1 MQIMFTAPAFRQSS
15 HHNDGRIFYYE
26 NKAEDNTAYRCGVRG
41 GGAEYAGRGGAAQ
54 AETMGGILRLHIMA
68 NSDSDADQR
77 AKLAVR
83 DAVLEVMG
91 GMRGCESEAEAEAML
106 MQSGAE
112 VLRAAEDTLK
122 KCGMDYGAQLV
133 IGEFEFPDREY
144 GGVLYPKGKYR
155 ALRII
160 LGEGKGHN
168 WWCVMFP
175 AICIDAGEKGEIDI
189 KGLEMKS
196 WIIEKLKS
204 IDGGKLWKKI
214 MRRLG

>member
-1 MQIMFTAPAFRQSS
+1 MV
-15 HHNDGRIFYYE
+15 NDIFKKYNLKVIEQYG
-26 NKAEDNTAYRCGVRG
+26 EDTYSIDKNGLITG
-41 GGAEYAGRGGAAQ
+41 
-54 AETMGGILRLHIMA
+54 TL
-68 NSDSDADQR
+68 S
-77 AKLAVR
+77 
-83 DAVLEVMG
+83 
-91 GMRGCESEAEAEAML
+91 
-106 MQSGAE
+106 
-112 VLRAAEDTLK
+112 EDTLK
-122 KCGMDYGAQLV
+122 KCGMEYGAQLI
-133 IGEFEFPDREY
+133 IGEFEFPDRVY
-144 GGVLYPKGKYR
+144 AGILYPKGKYR

-204 IDGGKLWKKI
+204 IDGGKLWEKI

>member
-1 MQIMFTAPAFRQSS
+1 MQ
-15 HHNDGRIFYYE
+15 
-26 NKAEDNTAYRCGVRG
+26 
-41 GGAEYAGRGGAAQ
+41 GAAGAAQ
-54 AETMGGILRLHIMA
+54 AEAMGGILRLHIMA
-68 NSDSDADQR
+68 NSDSAADQR

-83 DAVLEVMG
+83 DAVLETMG
-91 GMRGCESEAEAEAML
+91 GMRGCKSEAEAEMML
-106 MQSGAE
+106 MQSGAD
-112 VLRAAEDTLK
+112 VLCTAEDTLK
-122 KCGMDYGAQLV
+122 KCGMEYGAQLV
-133 IGEFEFPDREY
+133 IGEFEFPDRVY
-144 GGVLYPKGKYR
+144 AGILYPKGKYR

>member
-1 MQIMFTAPAFRQSS
+1 MKAKRRIMRLIAAACAAAVLSMQ
-15 HHNDGRIFYYE
+15 
-26 NKAEDNTAYRCGVRG
+26 
-41 GGAEYAGRGGAAQ
+41 GAAGAAQ

-68 NSDSDADQR
+68 NSDSAADQR

-83 DAVLEVMG
+83 DAVLEAMG
-91 GMRGCESEAEAEAML
+91 GMRGCESEAEAEMML

-112 VLRAAEDTLK
+112 VLRTAEDTLK
-122 KCGMDYGAQLV
+122 KCGIEYGAQLV
-133 IGEFEFPDREY
+133 IGEFEFPDRVY
-144 GGVLYPKGKYR
+144 AGILYPKGKYR

-204 IDGGKLWKKI
+204 ID
-214 MRRLG
+214 

>member
-1 MQIMFTAPAFRQSS
+1 M
-15 HHNDGRIFYYE
+15 
-26 NKAEDNTAYRCGVRG
+26 
-41 GGAEYAGRGGAAQ
+41 
-54 AETMGGILRLHIMA
+54 
-68 NSDSDADQR
+68 
-77 AKLAVR
+77 
-83 DAVLEVMG
+83 
-91 GMRGCESEAEAEAML
+91 ML
-106 MQSGAE
+106 MQSGEE
-112 VLRAAEDTLK
+112 VLRTAEDTLK
-122 KCGMDYGAQLV
+122 KCGMEYGAQLI
-133 IGEFEFPDREY
+133 IGEFEFPDRVY
-144 GGVLYPKGKYR
+144 AGILYPKGKYR

-204 IDGGKLWKKI
+204 IDGGKLWEKI

>member
-1 MQIMFTAPAFRQSS
+1 M
-15 HHNDGRIFYYE
+15 
-26 NKAEDNTAYRCGVRG
+26 
-41 GGAEYAGRGGAAQ
+41 
-54 AETMGGILRLHIMA
+54 LRT
-68 NSDSDADQR
+68 
-77 AKLAVR
+77 
-83 DAVLEVMG
+83 
-91 GMRGCESEAEAEAML
+91 
-106 MQSGAE
+106 
-112 VLRAAEDTLK
+112 AEDTLK
-122 KCGMDYGAQLV
+122 KCGMEYGAQLV
-133 IGEFEFPDREY
+133 IGEFEFPDRVY
-144 GGVLYPKGKYR
+144 AGILYPKGKYR

-204 IDGGKLWKKI
+204 IDGGKLWEKI